1 MNVIHYILFILFF
14 LIMYSVCFKTVEGFD
29 DEFYYYNKLIDYKT
43 MPNSFVN
50 DATPSRTVNK
60 FGFYKGKGTFKKG
73 YTKET
78 KSGEKISS
86 LNKLLNRLLGK
97 IESDNQDCVGSFDK
111 YSECDKSCG
120 SNSFQTRKYNITQE
134 RGKNGKDCPFVD
146 GYEEQKRC
154 NLDLCQ
160 LGDICKNNDDC
171 ETGNCNPNSTR
182 CENMVP
188 CDINNYNVC
197 NEKDCIELN
206 DKYDN
211 NVMREGTFIYN
222 NVDEQCFF
230 KTPAEIEKLNLN
242 VFTFNYRTISQ
253 QVENL
258 ALDCDYFQVKKD
270 GVGPCVN
277 ASNVIIEEGVPKC
290 LPGYGPEPT
299 MFNGSLACSECIIP
313 DPSDDNASMECGPG
327 RTGTSSIL
335 CTDTSIPLWFLKKK
349 GDSPDGS
356 CVPACDRGQ
365 QVRKSGSYVSC
376 RTCPTNSAPYSD
388 NCRSTGSDDLN
399 LNSGNCSNDSY
410 RNNYLEFPDGN
421 PADSLLNNNYNE
433 KCYNEDNPT
442 EPCPPDQS
450 KIGGN
455 CVCSGPGMNRDVPGS
470 DGTCENNC
478 LPGYYWENGRCVAC
492 TSQVDLGSCEA
503 EDSGICV
510 IYANPDGQSIHYNRC
525 IKCEEGYQLGNSGTC
540 DSCADGYINTGFSDK
555 GFTKITCTENTPD
568 LCNVER
574 EASRAGEELVS
585 CIGRLNTDLRSNI
598 VSIDSTSSPSPICQS
613 STGKY
618 FGDGGEHIRVPT
630 FYCADGGSHKGY
642 IKVPGDENSIDFYNN
657 CCKKV

>member
-78 KSGEKISS
+78 KSDEKIST

-197 NEKDCIELN
+197 NDKDCIELN

-211 NVMREGTFIYN
+211 NLMREGTFIYN
-222 NVDEQCFF
+222 SVDEQCFF

-258 ALDCDYFQVKKD
+258 ALDCDYFQIKKD

-290 LPGYGPEPT
+290 LHGYGPEPT
-299 MFNGSLACSECIIP
+299 MFNSSYVCSQCIIP
-313 DPSDDNASMECGPG
+313 DSSKGDGCYCDNGGTFDNASMECGEG
-327 RTGTSSIL
+327 RSGTSSIL

-376 RTCPTNSAPYSD
+376 RTCPDNSQPYSD
-388 NCRSTGSDDLN
+388 NCRDGNDLN
-399 LNSGNCSNDSY
+399 LNSGNCSNGSY
-410 RNNYLEFPDGN
+410 SNKYLEFPDGN
-421 PADSLLNNNYNE
+421 PDDINIDTLKINNYNE
-433 KCYNEDNPT
+433 KCYNEDDPT
-442 EPCPPDQS
+442 ESCPPPHQS

-455 CVCSGPGMNRDVPGS
+455 CVCSASGMNREVPRS
-470 DGTCENNC
+470 DGCSENNC
-478 LPGYYWENGRCVAC
+478 LPGYYWENDGCVAC
-492 TSQVDLGSCEA
+492 TSQVGGEEDFHCEVEDPGSCL
-503 EDSGICV
+503 IF
-510 IYANPDGQSIHYNRC
+510 ANSDGESIHYNRC
-525 IKCEEGYQLGNSGTC
+525 IRCEEGYKIGGTPGIC
-540 DSCADGYINTGFSDK
+540 DSCADGYQNTAAEDGWREINCRSDAD
-555 GFTKITCTENTPD
+555 IAAESDSPPPPPPPPP
-568 LCNVER
+568 R
-574 EASRAGEELVS
+574 RPPSRPP
-585 CIGRLNTDLRSNI
+585 
-598 VSIDSTSSPSPICQS
+598 PSPIS
-613 STGKY
+613 RTASDPHLHGR
-618 FGDGGEHIRVPT
+618 GIR
-630 FYCADGGSHKGY
+630 
-642 IKVPGDENSIDFYNN
+642 
-657 CCKKV
+657 

>member
-78 KSGEKISS
+78 KSDEKIST

-97 IESDNQDCVGSFDK
+97 IKSDNQDCVGSFDK

-197 NEKDCIELN
+197 NETDCIELN
-206 DKYDN
+206 EKYDN

-222 NVDEQCFF
+222 NVDDQCFF

-242 VFTFNYRTISQ
+242 IFTFNYRTVSE

-258 ALDCDYFQVKKD
+258 ELDCNYFQIKKD

-277 ASNVIIEEGVPKC
+277 IPNVKIEEGVPEC

-299 MFNGSLACSECIIP
+299 LFNGSLACSECIIP
-313 DPSDDNASMECGPG
+313 PNQRFNSQESDTPSVEGDDTELNNCYCENGGTFDNASMVCGPG
-327 RTGTSSIL
+327 RSGTSATL
-335 CTDTSIPLWFLKKK
+335 CTNESESLWFLKKK
-349 GDSPDGS
+349 DDSPGSPDGS
-356 CVPACDRGQ
+356 CVPACALGQ

-376 RTCPTNSAPYSD
+376 ITCPDGSKPYSD
-388 NCRSTGSDDLN
+388 YCRDGDNLPEGNVASEGSDNICSSENFKVN
-399 LNSGNCSNDSY
+399 LEILSG
-410 RNNYLEFPDGN
+410 GAG
-421 PADSLLNNNYNE
+421 ADITNGILLNNSYNE
-433 KCYNEDNPT
+433 KCYDTNIRRDLITCPT
-442 EPCPPDQS
+442 YQS
-450 KIGGN
+450 KIGDECKCTGN
-455 CVCSGPGMNRDVPGS
+455 GMDRGLPKGANRKCNAD
-470 DGTCENNC
+470 NC
-478 LPGYYWENGRCVAC
+478 ITGYYWDSDSNTCVVCEDQSIGRSEQGYLLNLVNCSYSIPGTCVFDSNTGTGAAYNKC
-492 TSQVDLGSCEA
+492 RQCKTGYVLS
-503 EDSGICV
+503 DSGMCDSCDV
-510 IYANPDGQSIHYNRC
+510 GFN
-525 IKCEEGYQLGNSGTC
+525 NSGTSNELGRIIC
-540 DSCADGYINTGFSDK
+540 TSDAD
-555 GFTKITCTENTPD
+555 
-568 LCNVER
+568 
-574 EASRAGEELVS
+574 
-585 CIGRLNTDLRSNI
+585 
-598 VSIDSTSSPSPICQS
+598 SSPPPTPPPSRPAAVQIQRTAS
-613 STGKY
+613 NPAYNLHGR
-618 FGDGGEHIRVPT
+618 GIR
-630 FYCADGGSHKGY
+630 
-642 IKVPGDENSIDFYNN
+642 
-657 CCKKV
+657 